1 MAAKYTHIERMEGG
15 GGKAMVNGQALAVL
29 ELLMAGDKKGS
40 LLYELILNLQSFKI
54 TFISSGALRSELRT
68 LPRT

>member
-1 MAAKYTHIERMEGG
+1 
-15 GGKAMVNGQALAVL
+15 MVNGQALAVL

-40 LLYELILNLQSFKI
+40 RSLLYELIINLQSFKI